1 MGGFNHTARIPPI
14 RDVILIVGDTIVWMR
29 NLALP
34 SAAFLALSGCIQ
46 IVQRMDEE
54 DIERLRVRIVH
65 ELGREFT
72 VDVVEDL
79 FVVASNADEK
89 RTGRA
94 LRILREYKLALE
106 KTYFDRSPSRPVR
119 VFLFGDRESYSRYVQ
134 RAYADPPKTPF
145 GFYMPSERKIVVNIS
160 TGPGTLA
167 HELVHPLME
176 ADFPRAPS
184 WFNEGFASLFEE
196 SDYSPNG
203 TIRGRVNWRLHTL
216 QRALRRPDP
225 PALRDV
231 ARLDRDDYYGGNSG
245 IHYAMSRYL
254 CLYLQER
261 GVLVQYYRSFR
272 DTYSRDR
279 TGMRQVE
286 ELLGRPLAEVE
297 AEFRD
302 WVLTLREE

>member
-1 MGGFNHTARIPPI
+1 MSRIAPI
-14 RDVILIVGDTIVWMR
+14 CSVLFLASGTMFSMR
-29 NLALP
+29 VAVLP
-34 SAAFLALSGCIQ
+34 AGIMLALSGCIQ
-46 IVQRMDEE
+46 FVQRMDEE
-54 DIERLRVRIVH
+54 DIERLRSRILA

-94 LRILREYKLALE
+94 LRILRDYTIALQ
-106 KTYFDRSPSRPVR
+106 KTYFDRSPARPVR
-119 VFLFGDRESYSRYVQ
+119 VFLFGDRESYARYVQ
-134 RAYADPPKTPF
+134 RTYADPPKTPF
-145 GFYMPSERKIVVNIS
+145 GFYMPNERKIVVNIS

-225 PALRDV
+225 PSLREI
-231 ARLDRDDYYGGNSG
+231 ARLDRDGYYGGNSG
-245 IHYAMSRYL
+245 IHYAMSRFL

-261 GVLVQYYRSFR
+261 GVLVQYYRNFR
-272 DTYSRDR
+272 DQFTRDR
-279 TGMRQVE
+279 TGMRHIE
-286 ELLGRPLAEVE
+286 ELLGQPLAEIE
-297 AEFRD
+297 GEFRD
-302 WVLTLREE
+302 WALSLKED